1 MEIYKLIIL
10 AIAAYFIGS
19 ISFSYIFAKNL
30 TGKDIRNL
38 NVKNAGAFNVFLS
51 VGPLV
56 GIIVGL
62 LDASKTFL
70 ILIIAN
76 AWGLDIVSSIVAASF
91 GIVGHCF
98 PIYYGFHGG
107 KGAGTVV
114 GIFIYFI
121 PLAFFIALVPAVLIA
136 FAIRRMG
143 LTPLFFILLSPFVAY
158 LLHKPEQLV
167 NAMIFVSLLTGLL
180 NLVIFLTKR
189 DRRVVVEQ

>member
-76 AWGLDIVSSIVAASF
+76 AWGLDIVPSIVAASF

-121 PLAFFIALVPAVLIA
+121 PLAFFIALVPAILIA

>member
-121 PLAFFIALVPAVLIA
+121 PLAFFIALVPAILIA
-136 FAIRRMG
+136 FSIRRMG